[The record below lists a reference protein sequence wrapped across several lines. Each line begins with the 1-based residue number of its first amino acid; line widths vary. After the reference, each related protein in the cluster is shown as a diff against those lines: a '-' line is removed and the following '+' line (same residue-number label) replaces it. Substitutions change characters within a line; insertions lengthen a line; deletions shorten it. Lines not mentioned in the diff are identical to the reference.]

1 MALVSRTEAD
11 MNAIALYRTM
21 VRIRQFEKT
30 AEQLFM
36 NGEIPGFLHLSIGQE
51 AVAAGVCGA
60 LRTSDYLT
68 STHRGHGH
76 TLAKG
81 ASARSMMA
89 ELFGREA
96 GLCRGRGG
104 SMHIADFS
112 VGMLGANAIVA
123 GGPGLT
129 VGAALSVK
137 LAGSDQV
144 SVSIFGD
151 GATARGPFH
160 ESLNLAAV
168 WNLPA
173 IFVCENNGWAST
185 ARSHELLAVPTVAD
199 RASAYAMAGVAVD
212 GNDVFAVFA
221 AAQDAVRRARTGGG
235 PTLLEARSYR
245 ARGHY
250 VGDPMKYRSPAD
262 DEAWATRDPIDLA
275 RATLLERRVLSDE
288 LDGCIHREAEA
299 EIADSVEFARSQP
312 SPDTQELSAYL
323 YADAI

>member
-1 MALVSRTEAD
+1 MTIVGRPETKVEAL
-11 MNAIALYRTM
+11 ALYQLM

-30 AEQLFM
+30 AEELFM

-51 AVAAGVCGA
+51 AVAAGVCHA
-60 LRTSDYLT
+60 LRRDDYLT

-89 ELFGREA
+89 ELFGRES

-123 GGPGLT
+123 GGLGLT
-129 VGAALSVK
+129 VGAALSIK
-137 LAGSDQV
+137 LAGRDQV

-160 ESLNLAAV
+160 EALNLAKV

-173 IFVCENNGWAST
+173 IFICENNGWAST
-185 ARSHELLAVPTVAD
+185 ARSHELLAVSNVAS
-199 RASAYAMAGVAVD
+199 RAEAYAMPGVAVD
-212 GNDVFAVFA
+212 GNDVFAVLEA
-221 AAQDAVRRARTGGG
+221 TRRAVEFARAGGG
-235 PTLLEARSYR
+235 PTLLEMRSYR

-250 VGDPMKYRSPAD
+250 VGDPMKYRNASD
-262 DEAWATRDPIDLA
+262 DEAWATRDPIAMA
-275 RATLLERRVLSDE
+275 RAALLDQGL
-288 LDGCIHREAEA
+288 LDDDLDKGIHREAES
-299 EIADSVEFARSQP
+299 EIADSVEFARSEP
-312 SPDTQELSAYL
+312 TPDTDELFAYL